1 MIVVVAGVAGSGKT
15 TVGQLL
21 AGRLD
26 WQFADGD
33 SFHPAANVARM
44 RAGLPL
50 TDADRAP
57 WLAAITAWMEDI
69 IASGQSA
76 VLACSALKRRY
87 RDELLSGRD
96 QAEMVFLMISR
107 EEDEARVQAR
117 TGHFFHEP
125 LLASQFAD
133 LEIPSGRAA
142 SPPDDRR
149 RPAGWPGRDGNHQA
163 GWRRAGRE
171 PAESLTT
178 GPGDRTPPAPG
189 GVRVPYAE
197 TTAGN
202 RG

>member
-21 AGRLD
+21 AARLG
-26 WQFADGD
+26 WLFADGD
-33 SFHPAANVARM
+33 SFHPAANVAKM

-57 WLAAITAWMEDI
+57 WLAKITSWMDDI
-69 IASGQSA
+69 AASGQSA

-96 QAEMVFLMISR
+96 HAELVFLAITK
-107 EEDEARVQAR
+107 EQDEARVHAR

-133 LEIPSGRAA
+133 LEVPEHEPRVRLITVSERTPGQVVAEIIGLLGLK
-142 SPPDDRR
+142 
-149 RPAGWPGRDGNHQA
+149 PAGRP
-163 GWRRAGRE
+163 
-171 PAESLTT
+171 
-178 GPGDRTPPAPG
+178 
-189 GVRVPYAE
+189 
-197 TTAGN
+197 
-202 RG
+202 